1 MNVMKIRKAV
11 IPAAGLGTRVLPASK
26 AIPKEMLPLADRPTI
41 QYIVEEAVDSG
52 IEQITLVTSRYKRAI
67 EDHFDSLPELEEIL
81 QSKGRH
87 EQVEQL
93 RRIERLAHFNFVRQ
107 QRPLGLGHAVLMARE
122 SIGNEP
128 FGVLLG
134 DDLVVSEAR
143 PCLRQLIDV
152 YERKGGGCVLA
163 VMRVPRDQI
172 ARYGV
177 VRLAGEPEE
186 PGLHRVLD
194 LVEKPAAE
202 EAPSDL
208 AVIGRY
214 VLPPAIFKA
223 LDETPPGVGGEIQL
237 TDAIR
242 LLGRSEP
249 IWAYEFEGIRYDTGD
264 PVGLLTTSLAF
275 ALDRPDLRPD
285 LLDFLRSIDLDELA
299 AGRAFREARTHQQ
312 SSDSHRNNQHADSQ
326 YRSGQHPARESYA
339 SPGSPDANHLP
350 RGAGANRP

>member
-1 MNVMKIRKAV
+1 MKNVTTIRKAV

-41 QYIVEEAVDSG
+41 QYIVQEAVDSG
-52 IEQITLVTSRYKRAI
+52 IEQITLVTSRHKRAI
-67 EDHFDSLPELEEIL
+67 EDHFDSFPELEETL
-81 QSKGRH
+81 ESKGRH

-93 RRIERLAHFNFVRQ
+93 RRIEQLAHFSFVRQ
-107 QRPLGLGHAVLMARE
+107 QHPLGLGHAVLMARE

-134 DDLVVSEAR
+134 DDLVVNEQK
-143 PCLRQLIDV
+143 PCLRQLMDV
-152 YERKGGGCVLA
+152 YERKGGCVLA

-172 ARYGV
+172 SRYGV
-177 VRLAGEPEE
+177 VRLVERPEA
-186 PGLHRVLD
+186 PGVYRVRD

-214 VLPPAIFKA
+214 VLPPTIFQT
-223 LDETPPGVGGEIQL
+223 LEQTRPGVGGEIQL

-242 LLGRSEP
+242 LLGEREP
-249 IWAYEFEGIRYDTGD
+249 IWACEFEGIRYDTGD

-275 ALDRPDLRPD
+275 ALDRSDLRPG
-285 LLDFLRSIDLDELA
+285 LLDFLRSIDLDA
-299 AGRAFREARTHQQ
+299 IATGRPFREARKHTC
-312 SSDSHRNNQHADSQ
+312 
-326 YRSGQHPARESYA
+326 
-339 SPGSPDANHLP
+339 
-350 RGAGANRP
+350 